1 MLPVKHAIVHSRCV
15 TSELCVHVA
24 GQLFPNDTWDDSL
37 WAEFR
42 KQYDVDPTVPGLN
55 QDLFS
60 SFRQD
65 MAVLEQQRGDLFAE
79 FDEDADG
86 YLDQSEMKVAATS
99 LYPVSSSQTTNP
111 YHFCVVQLILCVCT
125 RT

>member
-24 GQLFPNDTWDDSL
+24 GQLFPNDVWDDSL
-37 WAEFR
+37 WVEFR
-42 KQYDVDPTVPGLN
+42 EQYDVPVDLPGLN
-55 QDLFS
+55 QDQFS

-65 MAVLEQQRGDLFAE
+65 MAVLEQLRGDLFAE

-86 YLDQSEMKVAATS
+86 YLDQSEMEVAATS
-99 LYPVSSSQTTNP
+99 LYPVSSLQTTNP
-111 YHFCVVQLILCVCT
+111 
-125 RT
+125 